1 MPKENRKR
9 GRREE
14 QKKRKRDADDGEL
27 TAKRAKKDE
36 VHVESIEVGEAFQQG
51 EAADVTRPEQM
62 TFYGM
67 LDEEEQEYF
76 KRADEMLE
84 LNQFEDSDARKLF
97 LESVYKEADG
107 KELKIANSQSCSR
120 LLERLILL
128 STPAQLKN
136 LFQKFS
142 GQYVHQTLLP
152 SNPCSPAA
160 ASSISSSTD
169 SPPTAA
175 KPFSSTPP
183 PSSPSSLPNRKKSR
197 RRRRLIRMPSLCL
210 WRACSS
216 IP

>member
-14 QKKRKRDADDGEL
+14 QKKRKRDGDDGEHSS
-27 TAKRAKKDE
+27 KRAKQDAI
-36 VHVESIEVGEAFQQG
+36 ESIEVGEASQHD
-51 EAADVTRPEQM
+51 AAVDGTRPEQM

-84 LNQFEDSDARKLF
+84 LNQFDDADARKLF

-120 LLERLILL
+120 LLERLIQL
-128 STPAQLKN
+128 STPEQLKN

-142 GQYVHQTLLP
+142 GQYAHPTLNPSDVH
-152 SNPCSPAA
+152 
-160 ASSISSSTD
+160 
-169 SPPTAA
+169 
-175 KPFSSTPP
+175 
-183 PSSPSSLPNRKKSR
+183 
-197 RRRRLIRMPSLCL
+197 
-210 WRACSS
+210 
-216 IP
+216 